1 MSQET
6 DFIVVKPD
14 LKYKSAPEADITL
27 QVGINQTQSQ
37 VIEYDRTVSVNLAT
51 LFDAER
57 QKATTFRPTIKISY
71 IYENNLVGYTDY
83 TIFRDSLFYVNP
95 EVSIINGVWSGL
107 PSFQE
112 FEFIRTDIDSLQLDF
127 VAKSSSTYNWNIV
140 LSYPYENDYN
150 VQMQYYYQN
159 GTSLPA
165 WVSGDGIQFKIT
177 TGSDNGMPIIQFVCP
192 VTHGLTI
199 GQYVQLSFYY
209 DDMNLFQV
217 SSLGNNTIGSDAYIF
232 NLNNVG
238 YTGSTFAA
246 GVTGVFKRIS
256 DINNSGET
264 MSRYYVRKHKIITNP
279 HDSIITRNGFE
290 LNPFDDGAMYQFS
303 SLTPNKVSRIANY
316 QSSNTY
322 NTTFARDF
330 ELLTQ
335 LDNNKKPLTQIFATF
350 QNVGYFGWFNRLRR
364 GWKMNMTPKETNPW
378 WDTTNPLSTED
389 NLTSSYTK
397 TQSGVTYDFTVNLPR
412 YSGDTMY
419 GDWCEWN
426 EIEQA
431 ERVISEYMNKVT
443 YYQKAFTIPST
454 ASTNT
459 SGFYYQVHNPITLR
473 VFSDYVE
480 TAQPVGIE
488 DIPNYAYFSNN
499 NKLWLWRDIYT
510 YGYVDNL
517 GRGVEFPYLNN
528 AHYPFQNI
536 PFRLYPEGASFDI
549 TELYQVVPDPIID
562 GCE

>member
-1 MSQET
+1 
-6 DFIVVKPD
+6 
-14 LKYKSAPEADITL
+14 
-27 QVGINQTQSQ
+27 
-37 VIEYDRTVSVNLAT
+37 
-51 LFDAER
+51 
-57 QKATTFRPTIKISY
+57 
-71 IYENNLVGYTDY
+71 LVGHTDY

-95 EVSIINGVWSGL
+95 EVSIINGIWSGL

-127 VAKSSSTYNWNIV
+127 VTKSSSTYNWNIV

-165 WVSGDGIQFKIT
+165 WVSGDGIPFKIT

-199 GQYVQLSFYY
+199 GQYVQLSFNY

-246 GVTGVFKRIS
+246 GVTGVFKRIT

-364 GWKMNMTPKETNPW
+364 GWKMNMTPNETNPW

-389 NLTSSYTK
+389 NLTSGYTK
-397 TQSGVTYDFTVNLPR
+397 TQNGVTYDFTVNLPR

-426 EIEQA
+426 DFEQT
-431 ERVISEYMNKVT
+431 ERVISEYMNKIT
-443 YYQKAFTIPST
+443 YNQKAFTIPST

>member
-1 MSQET
+1 
-6 DFIVVKPD
+6 
-14 LKYKSAPEADITL
+14 
-27 QVGINQTQSQ
+27 
-37 VIEYDRTVSVNLAT
+37 
-51 LFDAER
+51 
-57 QKATTFRPTIKISY
+57 
-71 IYENNLVGYTDY
+71 
-83 TIFRDSLFYVNP
+83 
-95 EVSIINGVWSGL
+95 
-107 PSFQE
+107 
-112 FEFIRTDIDSLQLDF
+112 
-127 VAKSSSTYNWNIV
+127 
-140 LSYPYENDYN
+140 
-150 VQMQYYYQN
+150 
-159 GTSLPA
+159 
-165 WVSGDGIQFKIT
+165 
-177 TGSDNGMPIIQFVCP
+177 
-192 VTHGLTI
+192 
-199 GQYVQLSFYY
+199 
-209 DDMNLFQV
+209 MNLFQV

-246 GVTGVFKRIS
+246 GVTGVFKRIT

-397 TQSGVTYDFTVNLPR
+397 TQNGETYDFTVNLPR

-454 ASTNT
+454 DSTNT

>member
-14 LKYKSAPEADITL
+14 LKFKSAPEADITL

-71 IYENNLVGYTDY
+71 IYENNLVGHTDY

-95 EVSIINGVWSGL
+95 EVSIINGIWSGL

-127 VAKSSSTYNWNIV
+127 VTKSSSTYNWNIV

-159 GTSLPA
+159 GTSLSA
-165 WVSGDGIQFKIT
+165 WVSGDGIPFKIT

-199 GQYVQLSFYY
+199 GQYVQLSFNY

-246 GVTGVFKRIS
+246 GVTGVFKRIA

-364 GWKMNMTPKETNPW
+364 GWKMNMTPNETNPW

-389 NLTSSYTK
+389 NLTSGYTK
-397 TQSGVTYDFTVNLPR
+397 TQNGVTYDFTVNLPR

-426 EIEQA
+426 DFEQT
-431 ERVISEYMNKVT
+431 ERVISEYMNKIT
-443 YYQKAFTIPST
+443 YNQKAFTIPST

>member
-71 IYENNLVGYTDY
+71 IYENNLVGHTDY

-95 EVSIINGVWSGL
+95 EVSIINGIWSGL

-112 FEFIRTDIDSLQLDF
+112 FEFIRTDVDSLQLDF
-127 VAKSSSTYNWNIV
+127 VVKSSSTYNWNIV

-165 WVSGDGIQFKIT
+165 WVSGDGIPFKIT

-199 GQYVQLSFYY
+199 GQYVQLSFNY

-246 GVTGVFKRIS
+246 GVTGVFKRIA

-397 TQSGVTYDFTVNLPR
+397 TQNSVTYDFTVNLPR